1 MHRSQEDDLL
11 QLIIVTGS
19 RDLSYILV
27 HSLLFRII
35 PHIIII
41 IIIII
46 IVIIIISSSI
56 RKNNSRTG
64 RHSAVEVLHLG
75 LVGSIHLFKSRHV

>member
-35 PHIIII
+35 PHII

>member
-1 MHRSQEDDLL
+1 M
-11 QLIIVTGS
+11 
-19 RDLSYILV
+19 DLSFILV
-27 HSLLFRII
+27 YSLLFRII

-46 IVIIIISSSI
+46 IIVIIIISCSI

-75 LVGSIHLFKSRHV
+75 LVGSIHLFKSRHI

>member
-1 MHRSQEDDLL
+1 M
-11 QLIIVTGS
+11 
-19 RDLSYILV
+19 DLSYILV

-41 IIIII
+41 IIII
-46 IVIIIISSSI
+46 VIIIISCSI

-75 LVGSIHLFKSRHV
+75 LVGSIHLFKSRHI

>member
-1 MHRSQEDDLL
+1 M

-19 RDLSYILV
+19 MDLSFILV

-35 PHIIII
+35 HHIIII

-46 IVIIIISSSI
+46 IVIIIISCSI

-75 LVGSIHLFKSRHV
+75 LVGSIHLFKFRHI

>member
-1 MHRSQEDDLL
+1 M
-11 QLIIVTGS
+11 
-19 RDLSYILV
+19 DLSYILV

-41 IIIII
+41 III
-46 IVIIIISSSI
+46 VIIIISCSI

-75 LVGSIHLFKSRHV
+75 LVGSIHLFKFRHI

>member
-1 MHRSQEDDLL
+1 MQP
-11 QLIIVTGS
+11 IIVTGF

-35 PHIIII
+35 PIIII
-41 IIIII
+41 IIISSSSGS
-46 IVIIIISSSI
+46 SSSI

-64 RHSAVEVLHLG
+64 RYSAVEIYTLG
-75 LVGSIHLFKSRHV
+75 LSVVFIYLSLDTFKKNRKRMFFA

>member
-1 MHRSQEDDLL
+1 M
-11 QLIIVTGS
+11 
-19 RDLSYILV
+19 DLSYILV

-41 IIIII
+41 III
-46 IVIIIISSSI
+46 VIIIISCSI

-75 LVGSIHLFKSRHV
+75 LVGSIHLFKSRHI